1 MNNFETFYELL
12 RLSLISGAISTLF
25 VQKIKCHLLK
35 NDCVTVLASFIIS
48 LLIGTSFALTFTNY
62 VFKYAIWVGV
72 FTFVGAEA
80 IFNLLKKTTNIKTL
94 ENIKKEGENNARQD
108 N

>member
-1 MNNFETFYELL
+1 M
-12 RLSLISGAISTLF
+12 
-25 VQKIKCHLLK
+25 
-35 NDCVTVLASFIIS
+35 
-48 LLIGTSFALTFTNY
+48 ALTFTEY
-62 VFKYAIWVGV
+62 TLKYAIWVGV

>member
-1 MNNFETFYELL
+1 MDNFETFYELL

-25 VQKIKCHLLK
+25 VQKIKFHLLK

-48 LLIGTSFALTFTNY
+48 LLIGTSFALTFTEYTLKY
-62 VFKYAIWVGV
+62 VIWVGV